1 MESKKNIPVYLRG
14 GDRRSIGRSN
24 QAAALA
30 AKNPEIF
37 EQLIEALWHADPVV
51 RMRAA
56 DAAEKASLQQV
67 ELLNA
72 FKLELLGLLAETQQQ
87 ELRWHL
93 AQMVPRLR
101 LTREERHRAAS
112 DLRRYLQDK
121 SSIVRTFAMQAL
133 ADLSAEDAALRVEVL
148 ELVRHLTKTG
158 SPAMKA
164 RGRKLLKQ
172 LEKQ

>member
-1 MESKKNIPVYLRG
+1 MEPKKNILGYLRG

-72 FKLELLGLLAETQQQ
+72 FKLELLGLLAETEQQ

-112 DLRRYLQDK
+112 ELRRYLQDK

-133 ADLSAEDAALRVEVL
+133 AELSAEDTSLRAEVL